1 MQLIPPLTL
10 AWLTRTLREAS
21 NLSQEA
27 LALSSGLTT
36 RTIQRVEAGD
46 PSTVT
51 TRRSL
56 ARGLGYDNQDVFE
69 NPETIQKICEF
80 HREIE
85 RMREKAA
92 AEQFPGR
99 VRLPA
104 VRVETGEQL
113 GRLAEQCNAA
123 NFHWDEKISQDAKN
137 AAAAIFDYL
146 RDYVD
151 GKDDCSMTLKLQIY
165 EELDGLLRDLQTA
178 GAIVHSALRAANFVG
193 KTWENKTPIRMRIA
207 YVVVDVPDHAVAE
220 IIAAKEFQF
229 A

>member
-1 MQLIPPLTL
+1 
-10 AWLTRTLREAS
+10 
-21 NLSQEA
+21 
-27 LALSSGLTT
+27 LALSSNLTT
-36 RTIQRVEAGD
+36 RTIQRVEAGE

-56 ARGLGYDNQDVFE
+56 ARGLGYDNHDVFE
-69 NPETIQKICEF
+69 NPVTVQKIREF
-80 HREIE
+80 YSEIE
-85 RMREKAA
+85 RLREQAV
-92 AEQFPGR
+92 AEQYPGR

-104 VRVETGEQL
+104 VRIETGEQL

-123 NFHWDEKISQDAKN
+123 NFHWDEKISPDAKE

-165 EELDGLLRDLQTA
+165 AELNVLLRDLQTT
-178 GAIVHSALRAANFVG
+178 GAVVHSALRAADFVG

-207 YVVVDVPDHAVAE
+207 YVVVDVPDHEVTE
-220 IIAAKEFQF
+220 IIAAKEFEF